1 MSWQDESTEI
11 LRILINDFTGT
22 PQYSDEDLEQLLLV
36 SARYVIQEVNLSTNY
51 VVDYASGSITPNP
64 SDDHIFLN
72 FMILKSACMTNTWQ
86 FNTKAIQDGI
96 SAKCGPAT
104 LSVSSNALLILGLI
118 NNGPCKTYEDL
129 VTQYNFRKLSDGV
142 VGIFSPFASNKFLP
156 NDQIGSPRDE
166 RSY

>member
-11 LRILINDFTGT
+11 LRILINDFGSS

-51 VVDYASGSITPNP
+51 TVNFGTGSITPDP

-96 SAKCGPAT
+96 SAKCGPST
-104 LSVSSNALLILGLI
+104 LTVSANALLVLGLI
-118 NNGPCKTYEDL
+118 NNGPCKTYDEL
-129 VTQYNFRKLSDGV
+129 VTQHNFGQLSDGV
-142 VGIFSPFASNKFLP
+142 KAIFSPFISNTFLP
-156 NDQIGSPRDE
+156 DDTIGHVR
-166 RSY
+166 